1 MLKSELLEIIA
12 NGENSGIEFKRD
24 DIRPEQLAK
33 EVVALA
39 NFQRGRILLGVEDD
53 GVLSGIRRPNLE
65 EWVMNVFRDLVHPM
79 LLPFYEEVQIDPQK
93 RVAVISF
100 PAGVSKPYVLRHKGS
115 EDIYI
120 RVGTTSRLASREQQ
134 ARLFSI
140 GGLLHPELM
149 PVAGTDLRSLDRA
162 RLIDYLSDVID
173 DPDVPASEAEW
184 EARAQG
190 LGLLVPSETGPAIC
204 SVAGLVL
211 FGINARRY
219 LRQAGLRVIVF
230 SGLEKEYQAELDV
243 TLDAPLVG
251 RWERTAEGRQMAD
264 QGLVER
270 FMDQISPFISS
281 NAAEPDEQLRL
292 NKHWHYPVEAI
303 REVVLNALTHR
314 DWTRNI
320 EVEIVAYADRLEVV
334 SPGSLPNSMTI
345 EKMKAGQRSPR
356 NTIITEIMRD
366 YGYVDARGMGVR
378 RKVIPLMKARNHSEP
393 VFEATDDY
401 LKIILPRSPQ
411 D

>member
-12 NGENSGIEFKRD
+12 NGENSGVEFKRD

-39 NFQRGRILLGVEDD
+39 NFQGGRILLGVEDD
-53 GVLSGIRRPNLE
+53 GGLSGIQRSDLE

-79 LLPFYEEVQIDPQK
+79 LLPFYEEVQVNPQK

-115 EDIYI
+115 EHIYI

-162 RLIDYLSDVID
+162 RLIDYLSDVIN
-173 DPDVPASEAEW
+173 DPDVPANEAEW

-190 LGLLVPSETGPAIC
+190 LGLLVPSETSPAIC

-219 LRQAGLRVIVF
+219 LRQAGLRVMVF

-243 TLDAPLVG
+243 TLDAPLD
-251 RWERTAEGRQMAD
+251 W
-264 QGLVER
+264 
-270 FMDQISPFISS
+270 
-281 NAAEPDEQLRL
+281 L
-292 NKHWHYPVEAI
+292 NDLWI
-303 REVVLNALTHR
+303 
-314 DWTRNI
+314 
-320 EVEIVAYADRLEVV
+320 
-334 SPGSLPNSMTI
+334 
-345 EKMKAGQRSPR
+345 
-356 NTIITEIMRD
+356 
-366 YGYVDARGMGVR
+366 
-378 RKVIPLMKARNHSEP
+378 
-393 VFEATDDY
+393 
-401 LKIILPRSPQ
+401 
-411 D
+411 